1 MSDDRWFEVAADA
14 ASAARHFG
22 AAVRL
27 YRAGGFDA
35 PDLDGYRAAMAFQ
48 HAMQSGHTSLEAALL
63 RVLDLLGE
71 ARPSGRDWHAD
82 LIRRASATLPTRG
95 PLLDAEEASAAD
107 RTRRFR
113 HVAMRAYDGFE
124 PEEAVRAVEA
134 AERLAARLPAWVP
147 RLRAV
152 LDP

>member
-1 MSDDRWFEVAADA
+1 MSDERWYEVESGA
-14 ASAARHFG
+14 ASAARHLG
-22 AAVRL
+22 SAVRL

-48 HAMQSGHTSLEAALL
+48 HAMRSGHTSPEAALL

-82 LIRRASATLPTRG
+82 LVRRASAALPTRG
-95 PLLDAEEASAAD
+95 PLFDADEAAAAD

-113 HVAMRAYDGFE
+113 RVAMRAYDGFQ
-124 PEEAVRAVEA
+124 PDEAVRAVEA

-147 RLRAV
+147 RLRAA